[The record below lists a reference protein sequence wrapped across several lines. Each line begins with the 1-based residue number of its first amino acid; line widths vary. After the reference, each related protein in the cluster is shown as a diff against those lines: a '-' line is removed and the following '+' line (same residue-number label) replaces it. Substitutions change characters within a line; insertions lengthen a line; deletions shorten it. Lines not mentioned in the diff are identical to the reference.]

1 MGEWLLI
8 LLILVPVAFGLLA
21 WAAPGDRS
29 RSWAVTVGALA
40 TIALS
45 LVFAVTAKTGESWI
59 SLKDL
64 LGGGTEWLA
73 FGLELLIAIVVAVIA
88 VRIRSRLILALAL
101 VQIGLA
107 VAEEWFSLRAAPAL
121 PGADFRIDSLAIV
134 MVSIVSII
142 GSIIAIYA
150 LGYMKHH
157 QAHAPATA
165 QGSGRFFFVLV
176 GFLGMMNGLVLADN
190 LRWLIIFW
198 EATTLC
204 SFALIGHDGT
214 LESRKN
220 ARLAL
225 LINSFGGAAMMLGS
239 LLALSGAGVEHLS
252 GITAANRALIPL
264 AFLALAAFTKSAQ
277 LPFQSWLLGAMVAPT
292 PVSALLHS
300 ATMVKAG
307 VYLILRLAPGFTG
320 SRVMFAIAL
329 AGAFSFAAAA
339 ALAVGQSNA
348 KKVLAYSTIS
358 NLGLIIACAG
368 INTPLA
374 YATAMM
380 LLLFH
385 AIVKALLFL
394 CVGTIEQKIGS
405 RDIEDMGVVMFELP
419 VTTLMALV
427 GMASMLTPPFGMLV
441 CKWMAIESAIASPLI
456 LLFLILGSALT
467 LFFWAKWLGRIQTVS
482 YHATL
487 TREKLPLSILSAEY
501 ILGGGV
507 VLTAIMGI
515 PLFQI
520 LFAPLAVQ
528 TYQGIGIPAEQ
539 LSILDSVGGLDICLI
554 MLFIALAAVAN
565 MLTGRYFK
573 PERVRLPFLS
583 GENVVT
589 DARTFRFRGL
599 KDEPDEAWTTAL
611 YLDTVFTEAKITQW
625 TNWLAI
631 LVLLTMFALVVGV

>member
-8 LLILVPVAFGLLA
+8 LLILAPVAFGLLA

-29 RSWAVTVGALA
+29 RGWAVTVGALA

-59 SLKDL
+59 SLADL
-64 LGGGTEWLA
+64 FGGRTEWLA

-88 VRIRSRLILALAL
+88 VRVRSRLILALAL

-121 PGADFRIDSLAIV
+121 PGADFRIDTLAIV

-190 LRWLIIFW
+190 LRWLTIFW

-214 LESRKN
+214 PESRKN

-225 LINSFGGAAMMLGS
+225 LINSFGGVAMMLGS
-239 LLALSGAGVEHLS
+239 LLALSGSGVEHLS

-528 TYQGIGIPAEQ
+528 TYQGIVISAES

-554 MLFIALAAVAN
+554 MLFIALAAIAN

-611 YLDTVFTEAKITQW
+611 YLDTVFTETKITQW

-631 LVLLTMFALVVGV
+631 LVLLTMFALVVGI

>member
-1 MGEWLLI
+1 LGEWLLI
-8 LLILVPVAFGLLA
+8 LLILAPVAFGLLA

-29 RSWAVTVGALA
+29 RGWAVTVGASA

-45 LVFAVTAKTGESWI
+45 LVFAWVMMKTGESWI
-59 SLKDL
+59 SLADL
-64 LGGGTEWLA
+64 FGGRTEWLA

-107 VAEEWFSLRAAPAL
+107 VAEEWLSLRAAPAL
-121 PGADFRIDSLAIV
+121 PGADFRIDALAIV
-134 MVSIVSII
+134 MISIVSII

-165 QGSGRFFFVLV
+165 QGSGRFFLFLI
-176 GFLGMMNGLVLADN
+176 GFLGMMNGLVLADS
-190 LRWLIIFW
+190 LRWLTIFW

-204 SFALIGHDGT
+204 SFALIGQDGT
-214 LESRKN
+214 AEARHNSR
-220 ARLAL
+220 RAL
-225 LINSFGGAAMMLGS
+225 LINSFGGVALMLGS

-252 GITAANRALIPL
+252 GITAANRALIPF

-277 LPFQSWLLGAMVAPT
+277 MPFQSWLLGAMVAPT

-307 VYLILRLAPGFTG
+307 VYLILRLSPGFTG
-320 SRVMFAIAL
+320 SRIMFAVAL

-405 RDIEDMGVVMFELP
+405 RDIEDMGVVMFEMP
-419 VTTLMALV
+419 ATTMITLV
-427 GMASMLTPPFGMLV
+427 GMASMLTPPFGMLI
-441 CKWMAIESAIASPLI
+441 CKWMAIESAISSPLI

-467 LFFWAKWLGRIQTVS
+467 VLFWAKWLGRIQTVS
-482 YHATL
+482 YHARFTM
-487 TREKLPLSILSAEY
+487 EKLPFSV
-501 ILGGGV
+501 LGPELVLCGGV
-507 VLTAIMGI
+507 VLCAIAGI
-515 PLFQI
+515 PLLNIF
-520 LFAPLAVQ
+520 FAPLAVQ
-528 TYQGIGIPAEQ
+528 TYQGINVSTES
-539 LSILDSVGGLDICLI
+539 LHLLNSVGQLDILLI
-554 MLFIALAAVAN
+554 MLFIGLAVVAT
-565 MLTGRYFK
+565 LLASISFR
-573 PERVRLPFLS
+573 PDRVRLPFLS

-589 DARTFRFRGL
+589 DARTFRFRGP
-599 KDEPDEAWTTAL
+599 KDEPDNAWTSAI
-611 YLDTVFTEAKITQW
+611 YLDTVFTETNITLW
-625 TNWLAI
+625 SNWLAA
-631 LVLLTMFALVVGV
+631 LVILTMFALVRF